1 MFSNAMATNL
11 DELRQDFDEQASSNA
26 RGRPKRRKKI
36 GTKDEIL
43 RRKEKLYEK
52 CLKEIEGLLDAY
64 YEIMNRKDA
73 ESIGALY
80 ARYSS
85 RFQDSIA
92 DQVRTILEE
101 AVRKKV
107 FIPRENVFFDIA
119 IRGWKDRRPGLLAL
133 REKIEAGEIQT
144 LMVFTTSR
152 LYRRTYKSLQ
162 FVEEELVERNIR
174 GIFVKSNI
182 DTADGDHW
190 RTLLQAL
197 AANDEAQ
204 VRCMVLIYRRR
215 MRACL

>member
-26 RGRPKRRKKI
+26 RWRPKLRKKI

-43 RRKEKLYEK
+43 RRKETLYEK
-52 CLKEIEGLLDAY
+52 CLKEIDGLLDAY

-92 DQVRTILEE
+92 YQVRTIFEE

-133 REKIEAGEIQT
+133 REKIEAGQIQT
-144 LMVFTTSR
+144 LTQSF
-152 LYRRTYKSLQ
+152 
-162 FVEEELVERNIR
+162 
-174 GIFVKSNI
+174 
-182 DTADGDHW
+182 
-190 RTLLQAL
+190 
-197 AANDEAQ
+197 
-204 VRCMVLIYRRR
+204 
-215 MRACL
+215 